1 IKSSNHMVRLYTSM
15 QRREFN
21 SSVRSEGGLRLYAPF
36 FKAVYSGLRR
46 AGPTSAGFG
55 GLARL
60 LLIGPAGEIKSSNN
74 LVRPYTSMQRRE
86 FNSSVRSEGGLR
98 LYSPCF
104 KAVYSGLRRAGPTS
118 AGFGGLRR
126 AGPTS
131 PYRSP

>member
-1 IKSSNHMVRLYTSM
+1 SLEFECCLRNVVVLHFSATFIKDVRCGLRPSAPPSPCFGGLARLLLIGHAGEIKSSNHMVRLYTSM

-60 LLIGPAGEIKSSNN
+60 LLIGHACE
-74 LVRPYTSMQRRE
+74 L
-86 FNSSVRSEGGLR
+86 
-98 LYSPCF
+98 
-104 KAVYSGLRRAGPTS
+104 
-118 AGFGGLRR
+118 
-126 AGPTS
+126 
-131 PYRSP
+131 